1 MFSYFEKGI
10 TDCKPYKKISIE
22 ALVKEIKTNNST
34 AIQELRKLDRKDKD
48 YDAKKRKLK
57 QTLPNITPNCT
68 VSRRSLKNIIEFS
81 GYVYFDIDDKENAGD
96 YKAELIEK
104 YKDSICL
111 ICLSSS
117 GYGLSI
123 LTKIENEIT
132 ACNFASIRRY
142 ICNHIFPD
150 LKFDPVPNSQVNA
163 CYVSYDPDCYYNPS
177 ATIEIPQEFI
187 ADDDRQ
193 QAKSAF
199 GTINY
204 SSPDIVPNAPYLY
217 KFIPIGE
224 VINKLRFR
232 TEVVVENRV
241 FDMRPV
247 EYCEVFL
254 PPGYLIPKG
263 KKIRVF
269 SQVIH
274 NLVFLNP
281 DVSHDYIFSY
291 IYWLNSHKT
300 VPGTKAS
307 DRDLF
312 RFFDMVCR
320 SIKKSGVTNPTTRIK
335 FFHCKPNTISP
346 GETKILA
353 RKMTDM
359 NKIYNSINK
368 IQLAKQILESTNRES
383 AFGTINYSSPDIL
396 SNALLVPRT
405 TQQSVCDLLN
415 ENAKA
420 KGLKGIGIRTVKKY
434 WNVEPI
440 DLDEVV
446 QMENER
452 IEITYVPKITQEQ
465 DICENDQEGSPGA
478 HHQSRTGQERECQ
491 AEEHEDGDGDRN
503 TEYTD
508 DELWEHLKDDFGH
521 LSGDARRNKITV
533 LREIME
539 EQAAGAES

>member
-10 TDCKPYKKISIE
+10 KDCNPCKKISIE

-34 AIQELRKLDRKDKD
+34 AIQELRKLDRRDKD

-68 VSRRSLKNIIEFS
+68 VSHRSLKNIIEFS
-81 GYVYFDIDDKENAGD
+81 GYMYFDIDDKENAAE
-96 YKAELIEK
+96 YKTRLIEK
-104 YKDSICL
+104 YKESICM
-111 ICLSSS
+111 IWLSSS
-117 GYGLSI
+117 GYGLSM

-132 ACNFASIRRY
+132 ASNFSSIRRY
-142 ICNHIFPD
+142 ICNHIFAD
-150 LKFDPVPNSQVNA
+150 LKFDPVPSSQVNA
-163 CYVSYDPDCYYNPS
+163 CYVSSDPDCYYNPS
-177 ATIEIPQEFI
+177 ATIEIPHEFI
-187 ADDDRQ
+187 ADDERQ
-193 QAKSAF
+193 QPKSAF

-204 SSPDIVPNAPYLY
+204 SPPDILPNAPYRY

-232 TEVVVENRV
+232 TEVVVKNRV
-241 FDMRPV
+241 FDMSPV

-281 DVSHDYIFSY
+281 DVSYDYIFSY

-300 VPGTKAS
+300 VSGTKAT
-307 DRDLF
+307 DHDLF

-320 SIKKSGVTNPTTRIK
+320 SIKKSGATNPTTRIK

-353 RKMTDM
+353 RRMTDM
-359 NKIYNSINK
+359 NKIYNSVNK
-368 IQLAKQILESTNRES
+368 IHLAKQILESPNRES
-383 AFGTINYSSPDIL
+383 AFDTINYSSPDIL
-396 SNALLVPRT
+396 PNALLVPRI
-405 TQQSVCDLLN
+405 TQQSVCDLIN

-420 KGLKGIGIRTVKKY
+420 KGLRGIGIRTVKKY
-434 WNVEPI
+434 WNMEPI
-440 DLDEVV
+440 DLKDVV
-446 QMENER
+446 QMENDK
-452 IEITYVPKITQEQ
+452 IVITYVPKATQDQ
-465 DICENDQEGSPGA
+465 DIGENGHEGSPGA
-478 HHQSRTGQERECQ
+478 RHQSRTDQERESQ
-491 AEEHEDGDGDRN
+491 AETQDVGGGDRN
-503 TEYTD
+503 VEYSD
-508 DELWEHLKDDFGH
+508 DELWEYMKNDFGH
-521 LSGDARRNKITV
+521 ISKAAKKNKITV

-539 EQAAGAES
+539 EQAALTH